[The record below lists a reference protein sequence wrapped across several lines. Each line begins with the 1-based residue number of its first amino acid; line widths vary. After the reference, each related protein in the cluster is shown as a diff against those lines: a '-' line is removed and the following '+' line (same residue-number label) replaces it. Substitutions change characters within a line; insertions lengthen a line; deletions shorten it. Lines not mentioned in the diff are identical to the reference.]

1 MHTSARKA
9 CARGRIRGCASA
21 AAAEAADVAG
31 AEAAGNVATAE
42 GTTRSSTVAGDCQY
56 WLSKSHQSGA
66 CQG

>member
-21 AAAEAADVAG
+21 AADVAPAEA
-31 AEAAGNVATAE
+31 TA
-42 GTTRSSTVAGDCQY
+42 RASTVARDCQY
-56 WLSKSHQSGA
+56 WLSKTHKSGA

>member
-1 MHTSARKA
+1 MHTSARKT

-21 AAAEAADVAG
+21 AAG
-31 AEAAGNVATAE
+31 EAAGNVATAE
-42 GTTRSSTVAGDCQY
+42 ATARASTVARDCQY